1 MPRTERIMQSANEIR
16 HYEELPGQN
25 GRTINF
31 RAERVKARALFPKI
45 RPELEIGAEPLG
57 LENLSLSGMAALT
70 DRRAEWSKDAGSSV
84 EIRLTLADSV
94 FYEGCGEVRWFEE
107 TPFGTKIGLRFE
119 SGAMDIA
126 AYSELASSESGE
138 APAPSS
144 RSAAVSLCT
153 DESSP

>member
-1 MPRTERIMQSANEIR
+1 MQSANEIR

-25 GRTINF
+25 GRAINF
-31 RAERVKARALFPKI
+31 RAERVKTRSLFPKI

-84 EIRLTLADSV
+84 AIRLTLAGSV
-94 FYEGCGEVRWFEE
+94 LYEGCGEVRWSEL

-119 SGAMDIA
+119 CGALDIA
-126 AYSELASSESGE
+126 AMQAHHDDLALRQRL
-138 APAPSS
+138 P
-144 RSAAVSLCT
+144 RC
-153 DESSP
+153 